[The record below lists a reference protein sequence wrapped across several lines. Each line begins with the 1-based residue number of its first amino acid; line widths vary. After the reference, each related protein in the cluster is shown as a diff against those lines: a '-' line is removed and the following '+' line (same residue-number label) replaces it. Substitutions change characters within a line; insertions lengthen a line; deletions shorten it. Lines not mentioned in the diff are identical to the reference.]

1 MNSFTR
7 EIKAKGY
14 TLRQGLK
21 ALGISLSTYRKYEK
35 LDHKSHGDLAIWIN
49 ELEQK

>member
-1 MNSFTR
+1 MNNFTR

-14 TLRQGLK
+14 TLKQGLK

-35 LDHKSHGDLAIWIN
+35 IDHKRHADLAIWIN
-49 ELEQK
+49 GLEHK